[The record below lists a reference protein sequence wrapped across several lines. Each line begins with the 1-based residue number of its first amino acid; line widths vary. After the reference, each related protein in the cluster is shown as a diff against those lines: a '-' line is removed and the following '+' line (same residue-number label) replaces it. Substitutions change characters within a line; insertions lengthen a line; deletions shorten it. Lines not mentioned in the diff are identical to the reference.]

1 MTKKDSFMWR
11 KGIVLSATFLLIALV
26 SVSCKKKES
35 ELGLDVIDQ
44 GDLLESGVDT
54 FSLLTYSI
62 KVDST
67 ITKNNLAT
75 MLGSYNDPTFGM
87 VTGEI
92 FTEVQL
98 QAVAPAF
105 GDLSTV
111 AIDSFVLGLVYS
123 GHYGKSGNQTIEVFE
138 IDEPTGIHEDSTYY
152 SFSSVSIGSTN
163 LVAAGSE
170 VLNMNEDNTT
180 IIAGIEVPSQLRI
193 HLDTNKAR
201 SIMEDSQSLPTS
213 FATATAFGEY
223 FKGLYI
229 RTANGPQSSGQ
240 GGVFYFNMKASSTK
254 MTIYYR
260 QNGVSKTYDFYIN
273 SETDH
278 FNKVTIPVSPTIQNV
293 IDNPSAGQTQYYTQA
308 FRTRAAIEMP
318 TISNIPSNAVIHK
331 AVLDLPIAHQ
341 TGADYDPAGFVRVRI
356 ENPDVSGE
364 FLDIGPNGTLSVASY
379 NSSNKSYTMDL
390 RYHIQRVVNG
400 EIDNTP
406 LFISPVFF
414 NSSADRI
421 IFNGP
426 ETTYKAK
433 PTLRILFTE
442 F

>member
-1 MTKKDSFMWR
+1 MWR

-35 ELGLDVIDQ
+35 EIGLNTIDQ
-44 GDLLESGVDT
+44 DDLLESGVDT

-62 KVDST
+62 EVDST

-87 VTGEI
+87 VTAEI

-98 QAVAPAF
+98 QAVAPDF
-105 GDLSTV
+105 GDLTTV

-123 GHYGKSGNQTIEVFE
+123 GRYGKTGNQTIEVFE

-152 SFSSVSIGSTN
+152 SFSSVSSSSTN

-180 IIAGIEVPSQLRI
+180 IIGGIEVPSQLRI

-201 SIMEDSQSLPTS
+201 SIMEDSQSQPSS

-223 FKGLYI
+223 FKGLHI

-260 QNGVSKTYDFYIN
+260 QNGVSKTYDFFIN
-273 SETDH
+273 SDTDH
-278 FNKVTIPVSPTIQNV
+278 FNKVDIPISPTVQNV
-293 IDNPSAGQTQYYTQA
+293 IDNPSAGQAQFYAQA
-308 FRTRAAIEMP
+308 IRSRAAIEMP
-318 TISNIPSNAVIHK
+318 TISNIPPNAVIHK
-331 AVLDLPIAHQ
+331 AIMVLPIAHQ
-341 TGADYDPAGFVRVRI
+341 TGLEYAPAGAVTVLR
-356 ENPDVSGE
+356 ENPDEPGQFIALGNAIYSSSTKSYSFDLRFHVQRVVSGE
-364 FLDIGPNGTLSVASY
+364 IPNTRL
-379 NSSNKSYTMDL
+379 
-390 RYHIQRVVNG
+390 I
-400 EIDNTP
+400 
-406 LFISPVFF
+406 ISPLFF

-426 ETTYKAK
+426 ETAYKAK
-433 PTLRILFTE
+433 PSLRILYTE